1 MANNVLSYQT
11 LIARAKKALF
21 ERRGEAVEVVM
32 HLGTQADPR
41 LLANWR
47 QESLSLVEQGQR
59 MIERWDV
66 RKVGKLIDLF
76 PEIAPPHWRQRPLVA
91 EYGESGDWI
100 VRPA

>member
-1 MANNVLSYQT
+1 MTST
-11 LIARAKKALF
+11 LLRFDTLKSRAQKALF
-21 ERRGEAVEVVM
+21 ERRGQAVEVVM
-32 HLGTQADPR
+32 HLGSHADPR

-59 MIERWDV
+59 LIERWDV
-66 RKVGKLIDLF
+66 RKVGKLIELF

-91 EYGESGDWI
+91 EYGDNGDWI